1 MNSLNTTDLARE
13 QLAVALTANSGRSAH
28 TIHGGHDHKL
38 RQTVVAMAAGRL
50 LDEHES
56 PAEATL
62 MVLVGRLRL
71 VAGDESWEG
80 AAGDYLVIPP
90 ARHRVEALDDA
101 VLLLT
106 VVTGSAA

>member
-1 MNSLNTTDLARE
+1 
-13 QLAVALTANSGRSAH
+13 
-28 TIHGGHDHKL
+28 
-38 RQTVVAMAAGRL
+38 
-50 LDEHES
+50 
-56 PAEATL
+56 